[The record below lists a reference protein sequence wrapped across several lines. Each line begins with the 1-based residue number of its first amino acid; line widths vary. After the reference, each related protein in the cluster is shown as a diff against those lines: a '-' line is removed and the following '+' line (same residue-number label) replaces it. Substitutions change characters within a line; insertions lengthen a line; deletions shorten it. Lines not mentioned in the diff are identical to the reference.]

1 MARYLATSVL
11 ALTLAV
17 SGAAFAQDAQ
27 TAAPAQDNTAAS
39 TAQNDQRGERM
50 FDQLSQKLN
59 LSDEQKTQLKPI
71 FAERRQ
77 KLEALRSSTD
87 SKDDKHKEARQIMKD
102 SDAKV
107 KGVLT
112 SDQYTQYKQLKQQMR
127 EQHKTRRENQQQQ
140 QSQPQQQQ

>member
-1 MARYLATSVL
+1 MRNYLATSIL

-27 TAAPAQDNTAAS
+27 NTAAAPDNNAAA
-39 TAQNDQRGERM
+39 AQTTNRGDRM

-59 LSDEQKTQLKPI
+59 LNDEQKQQLKPI

-77 KLEALRSSTD
+77 KMTALRASSD
-87 SKDDKHKEARQIMKD
+87 SKSDKRKEAKQIMQD

-112 SDQYTQYKQLKQQMR
+112 ADQYTQYTQLKQQMR
-127 EQHKTRRENQQQQ
+127 EQHKEQRNGQ
-140 QSQPQQQQ
+140 QSQQPQQ

>member
-11 ALTLAV
+11 AFTLAV

-27 TAAPAQDNTAAS
+27 TAAPAQDNTAAA
-39 TAQNDQRGERM
+39 TAQNGQRGERM

-59 LSDEQKTQLKPI
+59 LSDEQKSQLKPI

-77 KLEALRSSTD
+77 KMEALRSSTD
-87 SKDDKHKEARQIMKD
+87 DKAAKRKEARQIMKD

-112 SDQYTQYKQLKQQMR
+112 ADQYTQYKQLKHDMR
-127 EQHKTRRENQQQQ
+127 EQHKARRDNQQQP
-140 QSQPQQQQ
+140 SQTPQQQ

>member
-1 MARYLATSVL
+1 MARYFATSVL

-27 TAAPAQDNTAAS
+27 TAAQDNTAAA
-39 TAQNDQRGERM
+39 TAQKGQRGERM

-77 KLEALRSSTD
+77 KMEALRSSTEN
-87 SKDDKHKEARQIMKD
+87 KADKRKEARQIMKD

-112 SDQYTQYKQLKQQMR
+112 ADQYTQYKQLKHEMR
-127 EQHKTRRENQQQQ
+127 EQHKTRRDSQQQA
-140 QSQPQQQQ
+140 QPQQQQ